1 MNQPFPRRILV
12 ANRGEI
18 ARRIIATARRL
29 GVETVA
35 VHHQVDAGLP
45 GVAEAD
51 LAREITG
58 EPPVAAYLDIEQ
70 IVRVATETGADAVH
84 PGYGFLAENADFA
97 RAVEAAGLTW
107 VGPSPDAITAMGDK
121 VEARNRVAAAGVPV
135 SGGAGAALS
144 DVDEAVR
151 EAERIG
157 YPVMVKASGGGG
169 GIGMTIARDAD
180 AVRKEFARTQAIA
193 ARSFGSD
200 RVFLER
206 FVESARHI
214 EVQVLGLA
222 DGTILT
228 LGERDCSVQR
238 RNQKLVEEAPALGLD
253 PVVRQRLHDAAVN
266 AASAVGYRN
275 AGTVEFLVDARTQE
289 FVFLE
294 MNTRIQVEHP
304 VTELIHGVD
313 LVEQQLSIAAIGT
326 VTPGFAPR
334 QHGHAIEFRLCAED
348 PVRFFPSPGP
358 IEEWEE
364 PCGDGIRIDS
374 GYRAGLAVTPHF
386 DSLIA
391 KICVF
396 GENREAALERA
407 REALDG
413 FAVGPLR
420 TNLPFLRDLVDRPE
434 FTGGG
439 YDTGIVAAVTSR
451 PAAST
456 RR

>member
-1 MNQPFPRRILV
+1 MNQPFPRRLLV

-18 ARRIIATARRL
+18 ARRVIRTARRL

-35 VHHQVDAGLP
+35 VHHSVDAGLP
-45 GVAEAD
+45 YVTEAGE
-51 LAREITG
+51 AREITG
-58 EPPVAAYLDIEQ
+58 EPPVAAYLDIGQ
-70 IVRVATETGADAVH
+70 IIAVAKETSADAVH
-84 PGYGFLAENADFA
+84 PGYGFLAENAGFA

-107 VGPSPDAITAMGDK
+107 VGPSPEAITAMGDK

-135 SGGAGAALS
+135 SGGAGSVPADA
-144 DVDEAVR
+144 DEAVR
-151 EAERIG
+151 QAEQLG

-169 GIGMTIARDAD
+169 GIGMTIARDAES
-180 AVRKEFARTQAIA
+180 VRKEFERTQAIA

-222 DGTILT
+222 DGTVLT

-238 RNQKLVEEAPALGLD
+238 RNQKLVEEAPAPGLD
-253 PVVRQRLHDAAVN
+253 PAVRQRLLDAAAG
-266 AASAVGYRN
+266 AARAVGYRN

-304 VTELIHGVD
+304 VTELVHGVD
-313 LVEQQLSIAAIGT
+313 LVEQQLSIA
-326 VTPGFAPR
+326 VTGSVTRGFAPR
-334 QHGHAIEFRLCAED
+334 QHGHALEFRLCAED

-358 IEEWEE
+358 IERWEE
-364 PCGDGIRIDS
+364 PHGDGIRVDA

-386 DSLIA
+386 DSLMA
-391 KICVF
+391 KICVH
-396 GENREAALERA
+396 GVDREAAIERA
-407 REALDG
+407 REALDA
-413 FAVGPLR
+413 FSVGPLR
-420 TNLPFLRDLVDRPE
+420 TNLPFLRGLLDRTE

-451 PAAST
+451 AAAST

>member
-1 MNQPFPRRILV
+1 MNQPFPRRLLV

-18 ARRIIATARRL
+18 ARRIIRTARRL

-35 VHHQVDAGLP
+35 VHHPVDTGLP
-45 GVAEAD
+45 YVGEAD
-51 LAREITG
+51 EARELTG
-58 EPPVAAYLDIEQ
+58 TPPVAAYLDTQQ
-70 IVRVATETGADAVH
+70 IINVAKETGADAVH

-107 VGPSPDAITAMGDK
+107 VGPSPDAIAAMGDK

-135 SGGAGAALS
+135 SGGAGSVLADA
-144 DVDEAVR
+144 DEAVLA
-151 EAERIG
+151 AERLG

-180 AVRKEFARTQAIA
+180 SVRKEFERTQAIA

-222 DGTILT
+222 DGTVRT

-238 RNQKLVEEAPALGLD
+238 RNQKLVEEAPAPGLD
-253 PVVRQRLHDAAVN
+253 PVVRQRIFDAAAN
-266 AASAVGYRN
+266 AARAVGYRN

-304 VTELIHGVD
+304 VTELVHGVD
-313 LVEQQLSIAAIGT
+313 LVEQQLSIAVTGT

-334 QHGHAIEFRLCAED
+334 ERGHAIEFRLCAED

-358 IEEWEE
+358 IEQWEE
-364 PCGDGIRIDS
+364 PHGAGIRVDS
-374 GYRAGLAVTPHF
+374 GYQAGLAVTPHF
-386 DSLIA
+386 DSLMA
-391 KICVF
+391 KICVH
-396 GENREAALERA
+396 GEDRETAIERA
-407 REALDG
+407 KDALDA
-413 FAVGPLR
+413 FTVGPLR
-420 TNLPFLRDLVDRPE
+420 TNLPFLRDLLDRPE
-434 FTGGG
+434 FIEGG
-439 YDTGIVAAVTSR
+439 YDTGIVAALTSR